1 MVIDK
6 INTALGITDE
16 WLNRGAKMIVSSSPE
31 EALIGEYYLVM
42 YRYFQ
47 IKKMLYRW
55 DEISYS
61 NQDLLP
67 TCSKDAVMKQLEILE
82 RYKNVL
88 ERRAVEGDID
98 LLI

>member
-1 MVIDK
+1 MIIDK
-6 INTALGITDE
+6 LNNALGITDE

-55 DEISYS
+55 DEISYK

-67 TCSKDAVMKQLEILE
+67 GCSKDVVMKQLEILE
-82 RYKNVL
+82 RYKNIL
-88 ERRAVEGDID
+88 ERRAVEDDTD